1 MPRSSPLAALIA
13 ISTVVILIVA
23 AVIVQS
29 TSKSVLE
36 AKQHEPTLQME
47 INKLKRK
54 LDKAFSKVEHQHS
67 LNNHVSK
74 ESKKTVLS
82 PPGAKSE
89 VKAAGPK
96 PTSSSQEPLHK
107 NSLKPSTHA
116 VAKGPSLVEKPAVES
131 RGRILSRPS
140 VHILAAQAANPVS
153 VPIKPETAV
162 ARQNAGWHRHHKVL
176 DWTAQD
182 QKNYDRAV
190 SHARIAER
198 GSHVEYEPLRLKK
211 GYLHEIEDEQEQ
223 FETQLVNLV
232 KMLEPSYL
240 SEALQW
246 AESLDTRD
254 NTMLEPIVGALEKPI
269 VEDLDMEARARVERA
284 VEAIASKH
292 ALTLPEKEQ
301 LRAHLMAPLLMRIR
315 ARVHAQ
321 VSKYV
326 TRMARSIVLKTT
338 GTNMTSENYLAALAN
353 HREKLAVPTL
363 PENDVRF
370 VNSIHDL
377 QMVYKNGVID
387 KKEYETQKAK
397 LLSDWLKFA
406 VIKAGGNA
414 NEVLR
419 LVFGGDVRGITYYG
433 KHKKKSSV
441 DVYKKVQ
448 MENAIASMK
457 ADRQL
462 RISDDLV
469 WQLVHGKAQ
478 WGAVT
483 GCDGKWE
490 TSECKKKWDSIK
502 DLVKKDLDKLPEGA
516 WGETR
521 EGDNE
526 ESFTNEGANAL
537 YKRLSNDAR
546 ENIWEDQRG
555 SLPWESSQ
563 LASTRKPK

>member
-1 MPRSSPLAALIA
+1 MPRTSPLAAIIATSAIA
-13 ISTVVILIVA
+13 ILILA
-23 AVIVQS
+23 AVVLHS
-29 TSKSVLE
+29 TPRSALE
-36 AKQHEPTLQME
+36 AKRHEPTLQAE

-54 LDKAFSKVEHQHS
+54 LDNAFSKVEHQHPLKS
-67 LNNHVSK
+67 NVAQKSK
-74 ESKKTVLS
+74 ETSLSSPAVQTATKMALDSKRAPVHEA
-82 PPGAKSE
+82 PA
-89 VKAAGPK
+89 VR
-96 PTSSSQEPLHK
+96 SSVNPL
-107 NSLKPSTHA
+107 
-116 VAKGPSLVEKPAVES
+116 AKGPSSVGQPAVES
-131 RGRILSRPS
+131 RGRKLNRPP
-140 VHILAAQAANPVS
+140 VHVLAATAADPIS

-162 ARQNAGWHRHHKVL
+162 ARQNAAWHRQHQVL

-182 QKNYDRAV
+182 QQSYDRAV

-198 GSHVEYEPLRLKK
+198 GSHVEYEPLRLQK
-211 GYLHEIEDEQEQ
+211 GYLHEIENGQEQ
-223 FETQLVNLV
+223 FETQLVDLV

-254 NTMLEPIVGALEKPI
+254 NTMLEPIVGALERPI
-269 VEDLDMEARARVERA
+269 IQDLDMEARARVERA

-326 TRMARSIVLKTT
+326 TRMARSIVMKTT
-338 GTNMTSENYLAALAN
+338 GTNMTTENYLAAIAN

-433 KHKKKSSV
+433 KNKKKSSV

-483 GCDGKWE
+483 GCEGKWE
-490 TSECKKKWDSIK
+490 TSACKRKWDSIK
-502 DLVKKDLDKLPEGA
+502 DLIKKDLDKLPEGA

-521 EGDNE
+521 EGDE
-526 ESFTNEGANAL
+526 DQKFSNEGANAL
-537 YKRLSNDAR
+537 YKRLGNDAR
-546 ENIWEDQRG
+546 ESIWEDQRN
-555 SLPWESSQ
+555 SLPWETSQ
-563 LASTRKPK
+563 LASAREHK